1 MKINKKILLTL
12 VFLFTLSSTG
22 LPFMLHYCTMGKE
35 IKLESCAMCKTHAK
49 EKTAQKQS
57 DNNGAEISKIKQNC
71 CSSKI
76 MASPITEEYL
86 SSKAEKTELKTSGL
100 LIHIGPDYL
109 KNHTT
114 SHKTSQQT
122 INSPPGLFVAI
133 PIFITDSVFLI

>member
-12 VFLFTLSSTG
+12 VFLFTLSNTG

-35 IKLESCAMCKTHAK
+35 IKLESCAMCRTQAK
-49 EKTAQKQS
+49 EKTVRKQA
-57 DNNGAEISKIKQNC
+57 DNTGAEISKIKQDC

-100 LIHIGPDYL
+100 LIHIDPDYL
-109 KNHTT
+109 KSHTT
-114 SHKTSQQT
+114 FHKISQHP
-122 INSPPGLFVAI
+122 INSPPGLFATV